1 MPCVP
6 VIPSWH
12 RAPPAPPPCPTTPH
26 RVRAPPGSVSVNSRS
41 TPFLASGES
50 EVLDLDSELYLGGLP
65 EGRPGPPLPPE
76 LWTAFLRYGYVGCVR
91 DLFVDG
97 RSRDVRRLAEAQ
109 AAPGVTPFC
118 AREPPRHCASGPC
131 RNGGLCREGWNRF
144 ICDCLGTGYLGP
156 RCETGGWQLC
166 VPPHRGGGP
175 GKGGGGTGMAET
187 LGEGGTQMP
196 GFPPGDAWVPHG
208 VRGATLGGGSR
219 PPPGYLGSPPG
230 AWVPPQVVL
239 GKGGHPDA
247 WGGPLG
253 WGGHLHAWVPWRWGY
268 PHAWGSA
275 VPGRGWVVCVPPPP
289 DAQVYDD
296 GRGVVPPKRAGRR

>member
-1 MPCVP
+1 M
-6 VIPSWH
+6 
-12 RAPPAPPPCPTTPH
+12 
-26 RVRAPPGSVSVNSRS
+26 NSRS

-156 RCETGGWQLC
+156 HCETGGWQLC

-175 GKGGGGTGMAET
+175 GKGGGGY
-187 LGEGGTQMP
+187 
-196 GFPPGDAWVPHG
+196 
-208 VRGATLGGGSR
+208 R
-219 PPPGYLGSPPG
+219 
-230 AWVPPQVVL
+230 
-239 GKGGHPDA
+239 
-247 WGGPLG
+247 
-253 WGGHLHAWVPWRWGY
+253 
-268 PHAWGSA
+268 
-275 VPGRGWVVCVPPPP
+275 
-289 DAQVYDD
+289 D
-296 GRGVVPPKRAGRR
+296 G